1 MEKVEEILSIGEVT
15 ERWLPRNSNAAL
27 RTKAWT

>member
-1 MEKVEEILSIGEVT
+1 MEKVEEILIGEVT
-15 ERWLPRNSNAAL
+15 ERWLPMNSNAAL